1 MSLPYFYVE
10 DVGADEIR
18 LQEETS
24 KHMIGVL
31 RMKAGDNVHLTDG
44 QGNLVLAVIENA
56 DRKKCTVRV
65 LNRQYTPRDA
75 RRTIIAIS
83 LLKNANRL
91 EWFMEKAT
99 ELGITAIIPLLCH
112 RTEKQHFRAERM
124 KNILVSALLQ
134 SQQVWLPVLH
144 QPIGFEQLLRMEDSR
159 QAEQKFIA
167 HCLPDTKSNLSELV
181 NRSLSS
187 QIVLI
192 GPEGDFTKEE
202 VDLACSCEFVP
213 VSLGSTRL
221 RTETAGVVA
230 AAILRA

>member
-1 MSLPYFYVE
+1 MSLPYFFVE
-10 DVGADEIR
+10 EVGADEIR

-31 RMKAGDNVHLTDG
+31 RMKAGDQVHLTDG
-44 QGNLVLAVIENA
+44 QGNLVLAAIQHA
-56 DRKKCTVRV
+56 DRKKCIVSVR
-65 LNRQYTPRDA
+65 NRQFTPRDT
-75 RRTIIAIS
+75 RKTIIGIS

-99 ELGITAIIPLLCH
+99 ELGITEIIPLICN
-112 RTEKQHFRAERM
+112 RTEKQHFRMDCM

-134 SQQVWLPVLH
+134 SQQVWLPELH
-144 QPIGFEQLLRMEDSR
+144 QPVGFEQLLRMEDIDR
-159 QAEQKFIA
+159 MEQQFIA
-167 HCLPDTKSNLSELV
+167 HCLPDSKNSLSEMI

-202 VDLACSCEFVP
+202 VALACSHQFVP

-230 AAILRA
+230 AALLRA